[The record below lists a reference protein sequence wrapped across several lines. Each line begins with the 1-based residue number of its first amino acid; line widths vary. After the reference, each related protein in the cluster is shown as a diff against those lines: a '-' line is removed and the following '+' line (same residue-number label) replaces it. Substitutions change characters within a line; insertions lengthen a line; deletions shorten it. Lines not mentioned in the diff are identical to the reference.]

1 MISDDKQNRLAAL
14 RQRVR
19 SKLVNSRI
27 ASRKRE
33 KVAKEEIVVQVSKN
47 EEVSP
52 FDSGDFGLSDGERR
66 RRIASALI
74 MIGALMG
81 ILSGTL
87 ILQGNPSGL
96 LNSSI
101 FKSAEK
107 LDIHGFVLDENGTPV
122 ENVSIELV
130 DIETNSPIKDNI
142 SDKDGRYEI
151 EGVIVKE
158 YELHVSKEGYEK
170 VILKFIP
177 EPIGISPITM
187 VLGDGER
194 EKDELSG
201 TEGWSME
208 NAVALATFEG
218 LFTIACG
225 LVGVHASFEVKRKKK
240 YRRTQTFCWIALFS
254 RGLIIFGPALILT
267 GMIFL
272 MLNKEDFHDQQAKEA
287 L

>member
-1 MISDDKQNRLAAL
+1 M

-19 SKLVNSRI
+19 SKLVDSRI

-33 KVAKEEIVVQVSKN
+33 RVAKEEIVVQVSKN
-47 EEVSP
+47 EEEEI
-52 FDSGDFGLSDGERR
+52 FDLSDFGLSDGERR

-101 FKSAEK
+101 FKSTES
-107 LDIHGFVLDENGTPV
+107 LDIHGFVLDEDGNPV
-122 ENVSIELV
+122 ENVSIELI
-130 DIETNSPIKDNI
+130 DIDTNSPVKETSF
-142 SDKDGRYEI
+142 SDENGRYVI
-151 EGVIVKE
+151 NGVIVKE
-158 YELHVSKEGYEK
+158 YELHVSKQGYET

-187 VLGDGER
+187 VLGEGER

-225 LVGVHASFEVKRKKK
+225 LVGVHASFEVKRK
-240 YRRTQTFCWIALFS
+240 RNIAEPKHS
-254 RGLIIFGPALILT
+254 VGLDYSA
-267 GMIFL
+267 
-272 MLNKEDFHDQQAKEA
+272 ED
-287 L
+287 